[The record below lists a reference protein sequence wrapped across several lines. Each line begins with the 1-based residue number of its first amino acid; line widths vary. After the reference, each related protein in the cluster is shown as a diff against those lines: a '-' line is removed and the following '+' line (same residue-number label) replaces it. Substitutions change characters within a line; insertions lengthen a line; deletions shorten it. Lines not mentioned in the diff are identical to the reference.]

1 MEEGGGN
8 GRRRNEGA
16 DAKINYSPFPR
27 RREISAKRKHSGN
40 GMLDSFT
47 PRRLRG
53 GVRARSRSRG
63 VEYFLGLAAVRHPPK
78 IRFANFYPPPQAAEG
93 EIPAYAGMERLGSGG
108 G

>member
-1 MEEGGGN
+1 MKKGTGMEKGGGN

-27 RREISAKRKHSGN
+27 RRESLPAKAGNSAKRKHSGN

-63 VEYFLGLAAVRHPPK
+63 VEYFL
-78 IRFANFYPPPQAAEG
+78 
-93 EIPAYAGMERLGSGG
+93 
-108 G
+108 